1 MKLRTMPGDYKQ
13 AMSRMC
19 VGFKPPV
26 WTPLHCLLHGSD
38 TMLIKRKVVKCL
50 LGNKIV
56 SIDMFDALE
65 NWQVI
70 VFLTRIG
77 LISTGTTG
85 GLEGSLHA
93 GWKAMSQNDPQ
104 LYASFHGQRSPG

>member
-1 MKLRTMPGDYKQ
+1 MLNKRNMIQ
-13 AMSRMC
+13 
-19 VGFKPPV
+19 
-26 WTPLHCLLHGSD
+26 CLLDH
-38 TMLIKRKVVKCL
+38 
-50 LGNKIV
+50 NIV

-65 NWQVI
+65 EPNVI

-77 LISTGTTG
+77 LISTGTSG